1 MTTTAYRTG
10 SEYVATAT
18 ALLLLLPQLGSPV
31 STSLTPTTRAQYQA
45 LGDVGAVVAQAIT
58 PGVYAPV
65 SLEGLS
71 SLLLDAATRLIT
83 QSKSLDPEFSSIVN
97 REFWNLLQ

>member
-31 STSLTPTTRAQYQA
+31 PTSITPTTRAQYQA
-45 LGDVGAVVAQAIT
+45 LGDVGVAVAAAIT
-58 PGVYAPV
+58 PGAYAPV

-71 SLLLDAATRLIT
+71 SLLWDAASRLLT
-83 QSKSLDPEFSSIVN
+83 QSKSLDPEFASIVN

>member
-31 STSLTPTTRAQYQA
+31 STSITPTTRAQYQA